1 MSSELR
7 THLLTQMDLHG
18 LAPNTQRGYLMSVKA
33 LAAYYKESPEKLT
46 DEQIRAYFHHLLK
59 ERKLTKRSCHRYLTG
74 LIFFYR
80 HVCKRQVNDRFGL
93 PSWRSEKKLPIVLS
107 IEEVTRLLSC
117 EHNLKHRVLLKTIYS
132 AGLRVSEAVR
142 LQPRHIE
149 SDPSRML
156 IRIEDGKGK
165 KDRYT
170 VLSKNLLKE
179 LRLYWKRYRPEKWL
193 FPGHGGRHLT
203 TAAASQVFY
212 NAKKSR
218 HNENLWNSQ
227 PPALLCDPLPLPRNG
242 SLYDQ
247 QTPRACIGK
256 NHHHIPSHHPRKV
269 CRTEKPS

>member
-7 THLLTQMDLHG
+7 TRLITQMDLHG

-33 LAAYYKESPEKLT
+33 LAAYYKGSPEKLT

-59 ERKLTKRSCHRYLTG
+59 ERKLTKRSCHRYLSG

-80 HVCKRQVNDRFGL
+80 HVCKREVNDRFGL
-93 PSWRSEKKLPIVLS
+93 PYWRAEKKLPLVLS

-170 VLSKNLLKE
+170 VLSKKLLKG
-179 LRLYWKRYRPEKWL
+179 LRLYWEKYRPEKWL
-193 FPGHGGRHLT
+193 FPGYGKDKHLT
-203 TAAASQVFY
+203 TTAASRIFY
-212 NAKKSR
+212 NAKKK
-218 HNENLWNSQ
+218 
-227 PPALLCDPLPLPRNG
+227 PA
-242 SLYDQ
+242 
-247 QTPRACIGK
+247 
-256 NHHHIPSHHPRKV
+256 
-269 CRTEKPS
+269 

>member
-7 THLLTQMDLHG
+7 TKLIAQMDLHG
-18 LAPNTQRGYLMSVKA
+18 LAPNTQRGYVMCVKA

-74 LIFFYR
+74 LVFFYR

-142 LQPRHIE
+142 LQPCHIE

-156 IRIEDGKGK
+156 IRIEDGKGE

-179 LRLYWKRYRPEKWL
+179 LRRYWTKYRPEKWL
-193 FPGHGGRHLT
+193 FPGHGGKHLT
-203 TAAASQVFY
+203 TGAASQVFY
-212 NAKKSR
+212 NAKKK
-218 HNENLWNSQ
+218 
-227 PPALLCDPLPLPRNG
+227 PA
-242 SLYDQ
+242 
-247 QTPRACIGK
+247 
-256 NHHHIPSHHPRKV
+256 
-269 CRTEKPS
+269 